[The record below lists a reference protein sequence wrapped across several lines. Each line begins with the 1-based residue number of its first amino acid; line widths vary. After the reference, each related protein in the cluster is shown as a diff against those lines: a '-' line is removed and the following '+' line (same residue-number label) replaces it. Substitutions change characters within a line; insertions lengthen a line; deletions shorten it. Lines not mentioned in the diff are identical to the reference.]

1 MLILL
6 KWICY
11 FKYRSQHINWIIRVD
26 FFLTN
31 SDYLFDIY
39 LDYIKKTLKKS
50 QRLNKNDY

>member
-11 FKYRSQHINWIIRVD
+11 FKYRSQHINWIIQVD

-39 LDYIKKTLKKS
+39 LDYIKKH
-50 QRLNKNDY
+50 